1 MSGTTKQVKKHDARP
16 LTERQLVLMIIMITL
31 PMTLVHSPSDIVQ
44 FGQQHAYL
52 CIILVYLVL
61 LICIWLLSRTQ
72 RRFGSQNLFQAMIGR
87 RPFVGRVIVGMY
99 VLYYFYIMARD
110 ARLLT
115 EYVDTTLLP
124 LTPVMIILLC
134 IFVMSGFII
143 RGGMK
148 SVVSMTEIFMP
159 ILILTIFMIPLF
171 VSGALDFHYLKPFFP
186 VDLIGVG
193 NGTWY
198 FFSYAGEII
207 ILPFIFGK
215 ETFKLKSAVK
225 GLSFAFF
232 LLVIDIIMM
241 ILIIG
246 LPIIPRISYP
256 SHALVRQVQIS
267 DFLDRFDM
275 FLAAAI
281 LPIHM
286 TKVAFNTYV
295 VCYGMGS
302 LDKNISGRMMQGP
315 IILLGYVCAFW
326 FFKDS
331 IQLFKFDREW
341 SAIVLLFTLVMPVLI
356 YLIFRPSK
364 KNKTDGVTQN
374 KQSAQNEESQ
384 NGPSSQEGES
394 TETEKSNQTEKA
406 AQAEKST
413 QKAQSAQNESSQ
425 RRSSAQKEGNSQN
438 GNAGSAEGS

>member
-1 MSGTTKQVKKHDARP
+1 MSETKKQVKKNDARP
-16 LTERQLVLMIIMITL
+16 ITERQLVLMIIMVTL

-52 CIILVYLVL
+52 CIILVYLIL
-61 LICIWLLSRTQ
+61 LICIWLLSKTQ

-87 RPFVGRVIVGMY
+87 QPFIGRVIV
-99 VLYYFYIMARD
+99 VLYIFYYFYILARD

-134 IFVMSGFII
+134 IFSMSGFII

-148 SVVSMTEIFMP
+148 SVVGMTEIFMP
-159 ILILTIFMIPLF
+159 ILIITIFTIPLF
-171 VSGALDFHYLKPFFP
+171 VSGALDFHYLKPFLP
-186 VDLIGVG
+186 VDMVGVM
-193 NGTWY
+193 NGAWY
-198 FFSYAGEII
+198 YFSYAGEVI
-207 ILPFIFGK
+207 ILPFIFGR
-215 ETFKLKSAVK
+215 ESFKLKSAVK
-225 GLSFAFF
+225 GVSFAFF
-232 LLVIDIIMM
+232 LLVLDIIIM

-246 LPIIPRISYP
+246 LPIIPRITYP
-256 SHALVRQVQIS
+256 SHELVRQVQIS

-295 VCYGMGS
+295 ICYGMGS

-341 SAIVLLFTLVMPVLI
+341 SAIVLFFTVVMPVLI
-356 YLIFRPSK
+356 FLIFWPSK
-364 KNKTDGVTQN
+364 KKKNETNPNK
-374 KQSAQNEESQ
+374 
-384 NGPSSQEGES
+384 
-394 TETEKSNQTEKA
+394 
-406 AQAEKST
+406 
-413 QKAQSAQNESSQ
+413 QSAQNESSQ
-425 RRSSAQKEGNSQN
+425 NQQSYQKGKNS
-438 GNAGSAEGS
+438 